1 MAMSQSNVIQDAGVA
16 LAAAKNHATEL
27 AEVGITTEDV
37 GRVETLI
44 TTLTEKDF
52 QHKESIS
59 HVRRLTDEQNL
70 LIGRGQFIIGKIQ
83 SAAKVQFFRN
93 KNVLIEF
100 HIGKEKGKTVAE
112 VLDELGYMN
121 GLMVTYASQLTA
133 RGIKEAD
140 LTELNACHTELQEK
154 DREQENAKRLQV
166 QIGAERNAALA
177 ELKDAVALIR
187 QSAKTCFRGNKTI
200 LNEFK
205 SILKARKPKT
215 PDTPV
220 PPENA

>member
-1 MAMSQSNVIQDAGVA
+1 MAMSLRNVIQDAGVA

-52 QHKESIS
+52 QHKESQS
-59 HVRRLTDEQNL
+59 HVVRLTTEQNL
-70 LIGRGQFIIGKIQ
+70 LIGRSQFIIGKIQ
-83 SAAKVQFFRN
+83 SAAKAQFFRN
-93 KNVLIEF
+93 KNVLTEF
-100 HIGKEKGKTVAE
+100 HIGKEKDKTVAD
-112 VLDELGYMN
+112 VLNELGYMK
-121 GLMVTYASQLTA
+121 GLMGTYASQLTA

-140 LTELNACHTELQEK
+140 LTELNACHTELQKK

-166 QIGAERNAALA
+166 QLGAERNVALA

-187 QSAKTCFRGNKTI
+187 QSAKTYFRRNKTI

-205 SILKARKPKT
+205 SILKARKPKA
-215 PDTPV
+215 PDTPP